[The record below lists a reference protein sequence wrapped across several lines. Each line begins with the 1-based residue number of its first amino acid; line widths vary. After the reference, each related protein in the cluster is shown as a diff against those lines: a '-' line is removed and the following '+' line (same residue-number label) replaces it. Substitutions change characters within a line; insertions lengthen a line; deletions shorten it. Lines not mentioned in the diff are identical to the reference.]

1 MAKKKKKNKS
11 KRKNTTL
18 SVSRGIGHS
27 RKSTQKVALAKR
39 DKKAAKSIAKEMLA
53 LQKKEEKAKKPKYPI
68 FTSRLRKWISI
79 IIILTVGV
87 VIVFSFFGKAGAF
100 GETVFNLLNTTMGKT
115 LFFVPVLLLLTA
127 FVILKPQ
134 KERVITP
141 AVIAVVLF
149 VIGISG
155 ILETQSIGQGSG
167 GFLGWAVSWPLFK
180 YLSPAL
186 AFIIFAVIV
195 LVGGLIVWEL
205 LPKKKKQAKE
215 EKKDNQKQEELKLIK
230 GESAEEQKS
239 EKPKFEIKA
248 VDIIK
253 GKKQKPIKVKEIKQE
268 QATNKEIKP
277 IDDDYKR
284 PPLDLFDISIEK
296 PSSGDTE
303 KNAEIIQ
310 KTLLNFGINVAMDE
324 VNVGPTVAQ
333 YTFKPAEGVKLS
345 KIVNLNNDLALSLAA
360 HPIRIEAPIPG
371 KSLVGVEVPN
381 SIRANVK
388 IGSLLANP
396 EFQNSSQY
404 LSLALGMDV
413 MGKIMMPDLGRMP
426 HLLVAGATGS
436 GKTIC
441 LNSLILSLIC
451 KHSPK
456 QLRLILIDPKR
467 VEFPVY
473 ASLPHLLTPVIL
485 NARKAVNALNWLVG
499 EMERRFDVL
508 REAGSRD
515 IHAYNSNIEKKQ
527 KKGDGEVELM
537 PYIVLVIDELADLM
551 MSKGKEVETSIVRL
565 SQLARAVGI
574 HLIVATQRPSVEV
587 ITGLIK
593 ANITSRV
600 AFQVASQIDSRT
612 ILDTGGAEK
621 LLGRGDMLFIS
632 AEFSRP
638 KRIQGSF
645 VATSEMKKAVNYIA
659 KENATEE
666 REELEEAK
674 KADTV
679 ASVALTGMS
688 TSEDIVNFSAK
699 DELYDEAKEVVIQYQ
714 KASASLL
721 QRRLQIGYAR
731 AARILDILEEDG
743 IIGEQDGS
751 RPREV
756 MFAQGQPEEPVADVG
771 PVGTIGKQEDEGPD
785 EEGFIDASNVEIE
798 SK

>member
-1 MAKKKKKNKS
+1 MAKKKKRYKLGSKKGSKKITQKS
-11 KRKNTTL
+11 KKQNKIKMEKDIKKGKNN
-18 SVSRGIGHS
+18 I
-27 RKSTQKVALAKR
+27 KQEMKDMKKMQKMEAK
-39 DKKAAKSIAKEMLA
+39 AE
-53 LQKKEEKAKKPKYPI
+53 KPKYPI
-68 FTSRLRKWISI
+68 LTSRLKKWIG
-79 IIILTVGV
+79 IIILM
-87 VIVFSFFGKAGAF
+87 VIGLIITFSFFGKAGAA
-100 GETVFNLLNTTMGKT
+100 GNLLLKCLNSSICKTVFFTPILLIAAAFL
-115 LFFVPVLLLLTA
+115 LFKPAKKRVLSPVLL
-127 FVILKPQ
+127 
-134 KERVITP
+134 
-141 AVIAVVLF
+141 AVVLF

-155 ILETQSIGQGSG
+155 ILETQNTGEMSG
-167 GFLGWAVSWPLFK
+167 GLLGYAVSWPFFN
-180 YLSPAL
+180 YLSPTL
-186 AFIIFAVIV
+186 AFIIFLVVI
-195 LVGGLIVWEL
+195 LVGGLIMWEF
-205 LPKKKKQAKE
+205 LPRKKKELKEDKQ
-215 EKKDNQKQEELKLIK
+215 KDKKQEELKLVQDDSK
-230 GESAEEQKS
+230 EVKS

-248 VDIIK
+248 IDIIK
-253 GKKQKPIKVKEIKQE
+253 GKKQKSIKEKGVIGKEKAPKQE
-268 QATNKEIKP
+268 LKP

-284 PPLDLFDISIEK
+284 PPLELFDTLLEK
-296 PSSGDTE
+296 PSSGNTE
-303 KNAEIIQ
+303 KNAEIIKQ
-310 KTLLNFGINVAMDE
+310 TLQNFGINIEMGE
-324 VNVGPTVAQ
+324 VNIGPTVAQ

-345 KIVNLNNDLALSLAA
+345 KITNLNNDLALSLAA

-381 SIRANVK
+381 STRANVK
-388 IGSLLANP
+388 IGNLLAMS
-396 EFQNSSQY
+396 EFQSNSHY
-404 LSLALGMDV
+404 LALALGMDV
-413 MGKIMMPDLGRMP
+413 MGKMMMPDLGRMP

-515 IHAYNSNIEKKQ
+515 IHAYNSNIEKKRL
-527 KKGDGEVELM
+527 KGQNETEIM

-551 MSKGKEVETSIVRL
+551 MSKGKEVEGSIVRL

-593 ANITSRV
+593 ANITSRI

-612 ILDTGGAEK
+612 ILDTAGAEK

-632 AEFSRP
+632 SEFSKP

-645 VATSEMKKAVNYIA
+645 VATPEMKKAVNYIV
-659 KENATEE
+659 KENVAEE
-666 REELEEAK
+666 REELDEIE

-679 ASVALTGMS
+679 ASVASTGMS

-743 IIGEQDGS
+743 VIGAQDGS

-756 MFAQGQPEEPVADVG
+756 MFAQGQPEEPMDPVG
-771 PVGTIGKQEDEGPD
+771 PVGEIGKQEDAGPD

-798 SK
+798 RQ